1 MSAGLARYVGAID
14 SPKRLRVTAELGSGS
29 R

>member
-1 MSAGLARYVGAID
+1 MIHLKIIIID
-14 SPKRLRVTAELGSGS
+14 SPKRLRTTLT